1 MSSNPNS
8 LDHASFTPVRFEALR
23 ATGTGEARQAARDQ
37 GYAAGYAQGIRAAE
51 AITRAQREE
60 QVLRAAEAEA
70 ARAAEQRCAL
80 QALRAAENALTAR
93 SAPVL
98 AEAKDTLVQAALLL
112 AERIIGRTLEDRELA
127 SRAALER
134 ATASDE
140 APAVRRVRMNPQDLA
155 LLGENI
161 IEGTGIALVPDVQLQ
176 RGDAIAEFEEGF
188 LDARIASALQRA
200 SAALREGQQ

>member
-1 MSSNPNS
+1 MSSSSNS
-8 LDHASFTPVRFEALR
+8 LGQASFAPARFEALKET
-23 ATGTGEARQAARDQ
+23 ATGEARQAAHDQ

-51 AITRAQREE
+51 ATTRSQRDEL
-60 QVLRAAEAEA
+60 VRRASAAEA
-70 ARAAEQRCAL
+70 ARDAEQARAL
-80 QALRAAENALTAR
+80 KALRAAANALAAR
-93 SAPVL
+93 TAPVL
-98 AEAKDTLVQAALLL
+98 AEANDTMVEAALLL

-140 APAVRRVRMNPQDLA
+140 APAVRRVRMNPKDLA